1 MRETNDPNPKSKFV
15 GDYSKKLLLCVIL
28 FVFFL
33 SVMINSMNS
42 VASGNSTSL
51 TNSDGEVQNL
61 DSIGSRSSGYENI
74 SFAFFY
80 DPGCI
85 CTDAVLPEI
94 NKLEEAY
101 PDVNQLWYN
110 LTFIENRTKL
120 IDFQYM
126 DAYNLP
132 PNITDDTPFVFIG
145 DYYFHG
151 YGISFENVSV
161 VIELYK
167 DRTVPLWPVWE
178 LAWTMHIAFFYDPVA
193 EITDSILD
201 DVQGIKTTWN
211 QDFGHLIIHYH
222 PLDNHTN
229 GLLLNGYF
237 LDFNLSDNSPFKDPS
252 EIIAGVFI
260 GDDFLLNS
268 AINYTSLNNTV
279 TKYSGENTPLPDIR
293 IDLSGGKICI
303 LFFYSSSCGTCNAAR
318 VILEDMKA
326 KYPDID
332 VHEYDIGDPDN
343 FILLHSYFDYY
354 NVRERKRGTLGIF
367 IGDKAFA
374 SADVSDGN
382 LRRDLEEQI
391 KRYEDGCECLDVEAS
406 EKVVIDLFNSFT
418 ISAVLIAGLIDGLNP
433 CAFATLIF
441 FITYLSATGRTKKQ
455 ILAIGITFTLGVF
468 ITYMVLG
475 LGLYQVFHSAEQV
488 RMISMLIYP
497 IMGIIALLFGIYSV
511 YDFNKARKGKK
522 EEMVLQLPKP
532 IKRLTAR
539 FIKHQ
544 VQLKYLALIA
554 VMTGVVISLFEFMCT
569 GQVYLPTIVYVT
581 GVSAYQS
588 QAILLLLLYNFMFV
602 LPLIIIFGAA
612 YAGKGSERMQEVLD
626 RHRAHIKLITAIVFF
641 ILGIF
646 LIVYSWQF
654 VG

>member
-1 MRETNDPNPKSKFV
+1 MREPNNPNLKSKFV

-28 FVFFL
+28 FAFLL

-42 VASGNSTSL
+42 VASGDSTSL
-51 TNSDGEVQNL
+51 TISDGEVQNL
-61 DSIGSRSSGYENI
+61 DSIGSRGSGYENI

-80 DPGCI
+80 DPGCE
-85 CTDAVLPEI
+85 CTKAVLPEI
-94 NKLEEAY
+94 KKLEEAY
-101 PDVNQLWYN
+101 PDVNQVWYN
-110 LTFIENRTKL
+110 LTFIENKTKL
-120 IDFQYM
+120 IDFQYV
-126 DAYNLP
+126 DAYNLL

-151 YGISFENVSV
+151 YGVTFENVSV

-167 DRTVPLWPVWE
+167 GRDVPLWDTWE
-178 LAWTMHIAFFYDPVA
+178 LAWTMHIAFFYDPMA
-193 EITDSILD
+193 EITESILD
-201 DVQGIKTTWN
+201 DFRLLDTTWN
-211 QDFGHLIIHYH
+211 YDFRHLIIHYNS
-222 PLDNHTN
+222 LDNQTN

-237 LDFNLSDNSPFKDPS
+237 LEFNLSDNSPFQDPS
-252 EIIAGVFI
+252 DIIAGVFI
-260 GDDFLLNS
+260 SDDFLFNS
-268 AINYTSLNNTV
+268 DINYTSLNNTV
-279 TKYSGENTPLPDIR
+279 TKYSGENTPLPDIT
-293 IDLSGGKICI
+293 IDLTGGKICI

-343 FILLHSYFDYY
+343 FILQHSYFDYY
-354 NVRERKRGTLGIF
+354 NVREKKRGTLGIF
-367 IGDKAFA
+367 IGDKAFV
-374 SADVSDGN
+374 SEDVTKGN

-391 KRYEDGCECLDVEAS
+391 KRYEDGCECPDVEAS
-406 EKVVIDLFNSFT
+406 KEVVIDLFNSFT

-475 LGLYQVFHSAEQV
+475 LGLYQAFYTAEQV
-488 RMISMLIYP
+488 RIISMLIYP
-497 IMGIIALLFGIYSV
+497 IMGIIALIFGIYSL
-511 YDFNKARKGKK
+511 YDYLKARKGKK

-554 VMTGVVISLFEFMCT
+554 VITGVVISLFEFMCT

-581 GVSAYQS
+581 GVAAYQS
-588 QAILLLLLYNFMFV
+588 QAILLLFLYNFMFV

-612 YAGKGSERMQEVLD
+612 YAGKGSEHMQEFLD
-626 RHRAHIKLITAIVFF
+626 RHRAHIKLVTALVFF
-641 ILGIF
+641 MLAIF

-654 VG
+654 V